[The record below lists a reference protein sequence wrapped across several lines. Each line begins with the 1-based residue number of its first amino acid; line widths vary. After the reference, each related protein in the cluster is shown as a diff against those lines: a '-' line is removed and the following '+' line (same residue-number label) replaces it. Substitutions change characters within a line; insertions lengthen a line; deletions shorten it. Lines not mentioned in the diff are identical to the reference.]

1 VKLWDTATWREL
13 LTLEAPGGH
22 LWQLAF
28 TADGSRL
35 LGCNEAGDL
44 LVWSAPS
51 WEEIEAAES
60 RQMGP

>member
-13 LTLEAPGGH
+13 LTLEAPGGD

-28 TADGSRL
+28 TADGCRL
-35 LGCNEAGDL
+35 LGRNEAGDL

-51 WEEIEAAES
+51 WEEIGVVDKKQGA
-60 RQMGP
+60 P